1 MNPLYSPSD
10 AMPHPLSFIKRRYFI
25 FPLLIGA
32 SNLAIWGASSSYLEQ
47 AERTYDSTWS
57 ISLQDTEENTRI
69 TLPDLGATTSQIRSP
84 FDEKN
89 RDPRANYKF
98 IATSQDV
105 IKQASQLAEV
115 PIKEFQKPR
124 IDIVDNTT
132 LMKFTLTGGTPE
144 EAYQKA
150 VAFGMAFSRQLELLR
165 AQESQQRRGVI
176 EAALQTAKAELD
188 KAQINLAT
196 YKANAGV
203 AAPEQVT
210 QLSSS
215 IENFRIQRALALAE
229 QQESQA
235 RLQKFS
241 QNLQVSGKQIAD
253 SFLLEADD
261 VFRQHL
267 QAYSQANSQVE
278 ILTKQLGPNHP
289 LMVQAQSRQ
298 SATYDAMLGRGND
311 LLGYQVSEST
321 LAQLALG
328 NQGNSAREELFKNA
342 FAAEVDST
350 AISAKVSTL
359 DQQLQQLEQ
368 RLQMI
373 SQQQSNLNILN
384 REMKI
389 AEAVFSSYLA
399 RLNAANAEVF
409 GSYPPIQTIHQPNQP
424 SSPSSP
430 RESIVK
436 LGTLMSSCLVTLALL
451 ALWLRPQRKQPAPLA
466 VAGSNA
472 SSPLLEGA
480 PMYLRAPSS
489 NGTNALALNGNSN
502 GNQAAIAEEAMASQ
516 ATLARNGTSPA
527 VVTAPH
533 SNG

>member
-1 MNPLYSPSD
+1 MESLHSPPD

-25 FPLLIGA
+25 FPLLIGV
-32 SNLAIWGASSSYLEQ
+32 SNCAIWGASSYYLDQ
-47 AERTYDSTWS
+47 AERTYNSTWS

-89 RDPRANYKF
+89 RDPRASYKF
-98 IATSQDV
+98 IATSQAV
-105 IKQASQLAEV
+105 IQQAAQLAEI
-115 PIKEFQKPR
+115 PTKKFQKPR
-124 IDIVDNTT
+124 VDIVDNTT
-132 LMKFTLTGGTPE
+132 LMKFTLTGSSPE
-144 EAYQKA
+144 ESYQKA
-150 VAFGMAFSRQLELLR
+150 LAFGQAFSQQLEFLR
-165 AQESQQRRGVI
+165 AQEAQQRRGVI

-188 KAQINLAT
+188 QAQSNLVD
-196 YKANAGV
+196 YKSNAGV

-215 IENFRIQRALALAE
+215 IENFRIQRALALAQ

-235 RLQKFS
+235 RLQQFS
-241 QNLQVSGKQIAD
+241 QNLQVSGQQIAD

-261 VFRQHL
+261 IFRQHL

-278 ILTKQLGPNHP
+278 ILTKQLGSNHP

-298 SATYDAMLGRGND
+298 AATYEAMLSRGNE
-311 LLGYQVSEST
+311 LLGYSVNETT

-328 NQGNSAREELFKNA
+328 NQGNSAREELFRNA
-342 FAAEVDST
+342 FAAEVDNK
-350 AISAKVSTL
+350 AVSARVSSL

-368 RLQMI
+368 RLQSL
-373 SQQQSNLNILN
+373 SQQQSKLNILN

-399 RLNAANAEVF
+399 RLNSANAEVF
-409 GSYPPIQTIHQPNQP
+409 GSYPPIQTIHQPSEP
-424 SSPSSP
+424 SQPSSP

-451 ALWLRPQRKQPAPLA
+451 ALWLRPQRKQAAPIA
-466 VAGSNA
+466 AAGSNNT
-472 SSPLLEGA
+472 PTLLGG
-480 PMYLRAPSS
+480 PPIYLGEPS
-489 NGTNALALNGNSN
+489 NGSNGLAFNGNR
-502 GNQAAIAEEAMASQ
+502 GAIANEATVPQ
-516 ATLARNGTSPA
+516 TTLARNGKP
-527 VVTAPH
+527 PL
-533 SNG
+533 